1 MEYKV
6 GQKVRIKD
14 KNWFDSIEPNRY
26 YDKFGCYYNSTMR
39 QMAGE
44 IVTIREIY
52 PSDWDGTGN
61 FRFEENVWNWTI
73 ESFTP
78 CGKYVYKPNGIRIKV
93 WNKYQNMLAKGFEP
107 SADIASMFYDFVI
120 LGYEL
125 PSSNSFSIHDERNF
139 VAMLKHYVSDTD
151 NAYLLNCF
159 DGEWRVW
166 ASYFITL

>member
-14 KNWFDSIEPNRY
+14 KRWFDQLADKDY
-26 YDKFGCYYNSTMR
+26 YDELGCYYNAEMR
-39 QMAGE
+39 SYAGRV
-44 IVTIREIY
+44 VTIRYIEG
-52 PSDWDGTGN
+52 WRWGGTGN
-61 FRFEENVWNWTI
+61 FSFEEVNWNWTI

-78 CGKYVYKPNGIRIKV
+78 CKKYIYKPDAMRTKV

-107 SADIASMFYDFVI
+107 SAEIASMFYDFVI
-120 LGYEL
+120 LGYNL
-125 PSSNSFSIHDERNF
+125 SSEYSFSTHDERNF
-139 VAMLKHYVSDTD
+139 FAMLKHYVSGAC
-151 NAYLLNCF
+151 NAYMLNCF